1 MSVSSHL
8 LLPGRLE
15 RKPVPGVGLEG
26 LRLRGA
32 PPKPW
37 RGPRGLVKR
46 QVLTLQKLRV
56 ALFAGTMMGRT
67 LNHKETN

>member
-8 LLPGRLE
+8 LLPGGLDM
-15 RKPVPGVGLEG
+15 KPVLGVGLEG

-32 PPKPW
+32 TQTPGGVP
-37 RGPRGLVKR
+37 GALFKR

-56 ALFAGTMMGRT
+56 ALFAGTMMGAT
-67 LNHKETN
+67 LKT